1 MGKPNSLLRRVLY
14 AVFFGVGGAMISR
27 VFMALASVVLANLLG
42 QENFGK
48 FSSVHD
54 TINLFVTFSGVG
66 VSATLTRYIAANRQ
80 SPELQGVF
88 VRTLSKACMAMSL
101 VLSLAMLVFAP
112 QISRLTC
119 ATDELA
125 GYFRLVAVAVFF
137 AAMAAVEQSVML
149 GFERFA
155 ASSFMQLV
163 QCSLYCLLCWLL
175 SRPWGING
183 AVWAL
188 VISYGVQLLLSC
200 ISNHIYLKK
209 NNIPLRWRWDSLTKQ
224 AMVGFAL
231 PTFAAGLFV
240 LPVNWIGTAIL
251 NRTAGFG
258 EKAVFTIALQWMTYI
273 TYVPSQLGQMR
284 PIYTDLY
291 AKGEAKRLKKLLFTT
306 ILLTTA
312 AAAVIGGGVML
323 FKNAILG
330 IYGAGFLRGGLTL
343 GFMIGAAVLY
353 TAQVQ
358 TGFLLQASGRMWIGL
373 AINAFWAAC
382 LLGTYLCLTHLG
394 SLGYAI
400 GYRVAYGVTLT
411 LQLAVV
417 LRELRRMHT
426 NTDTQGESHEESNA
440 GVRHTA

>member
-1 MGKPNSLLRRVLY
+1 MTEKTPGSLLSRVGK
-14 AVFFGVGGAMISR
+14 AVFFGVGGAVGSR
-27 VFMALASVVLANLLG
+27 VFMAMASVLLANILG
-42 QENFGK
+42 QESFGK
-48 FSSVHD
+48 FSSVND

-80 SPELQGVF
+80 DKALQGIF

-101 VLSLAMLVFAP
+101 LLSVAMAIFAS

-119 ATDELA
+119 GSEELA
-125 GYFRLVAVAVFF
+125 AYFRLVAVAVLF

-155 ASSFMQLV
+155 SSSAMQLI
-163 QCSLYCLLCWLL
+163 QCGLYCLLCFCLGRL
-175 SRPWGING
+175 WGIYG

-188 VISYGVQLLLSC
+188 VISYGVQLAVSVV
-200 ISNHIYLKK
+200 SNHIYLRK
-209 NNIPLRWRWDSLTKQ
+209 NEIPLSWSWNDATKQ
-224 AMVGFAL
+224 AMLGFAL

-251 NRTAGFG
+251 NRTAGF
-258 EKAVFTIALQWMTYI
+258 EQKAVFTIALQWMTYI

-291 AKGEAKRLKKLLFTT
+291 AKGEHKRLSKLLWST
-306 ILLTTA
+306 IFITTA
-312 AAAVIGGGVML
+312 AAAVIGIGVLLMSRP
-323 FKNAILG
+323 ILSV
-330 IYGAGFLRGGLTL
+330 YGDGFLQGKHT
-343 GFMIGAAVLY
+343 FACMILAAVLY

-373 AINAFWAAC
+373 GINALWAAC
-382 LLGTYLCLTHLG
+382 LLGTYLCLTELG

-400 GYRVAYGVTLT
+400 GYCAAYAVMLT
-411 LQLAVV
+411 LQLGVA
-417 LRELRRMHT
+417 LWELKRMEK
-426 NTDTQGESHEESNA
+426 NSTQGAS
-440 GVRHTA
+440 V